1 MSKSR
6 VHTLQDVKEQ
16 EEEKLILSSTQYKK
30 LLKTISQYETELIQ
44 AEESNDKN
52 EIVIIHLKEKCR
64 KLYELA
70 KSYKEALQDKD
81 KIENANKA
89 YMKKMAETA
98 NKITEEVSNK
108 KTSKYSKKSKEEL
121 EQLALQDLGEFF
133 NNEVNID
140 NL

>member
-1 MSKSR
+1 MSRSK
-6 VHTLQDVKEQ
+6 VHTLQDVKDQ

-52 EIVIIHLKEKCR
+52 EIIIIHLKEKCR

-70 KSYKEALQDKD
+70 KAYKEALQDKN
-81 KIENANKA
+81 KIENANKE

-98 NKITEEVSNK
+98 NKITEEISNK
-108 KTSKYSKKSKEEL
+108 KTSKYSKKTKEEL
-121 EQLALQDLGEFF
+121 EQLALADLGEFF
-133 NNEVNID
+133 NEINTD

>member
-1 MSKSR
+1 MSRSK

-70 KSYKEALQDKD
+70 KSYKEALNDKD
-81 KIENANKA
+81 KIENANIA

-121 EQLALQDLGEFF
+121 ERLALQDLGDFF

-140 NL
+140 N

>member
-1 MSKSR
+1 MSRSK

-16 EEEKLILSSTQYKK
+16 EEEKLILSSSQYKK

-70 KSYKEALQDKD
+70 KSYKDALQDKD
-81 KIENANKA
+81 KIESANIA

-121 EQLALQDLGEFF
+121 EKLALQDLGDFF

>member
-1 MSKSR
+1 MSRSK

-70 KSYKEALQDKD
+70 KSYKEALNDKD
-81 KIENANKA
+81 KIENANIA

-121 EQLALQDLGEFF
+121 ERLALQDLGDFF

>member
-1 MSKSR
+1 MSTRSK
-6 VHTLQDVKEQ
+6 VHTLQDVKDAD
-16 EEEKLILSSTQYKK
+16 EEKLILSSTQYKK
-30 LLKTISQYETELIQ
+30 LLKTLNQYESELVH

-52 EIVIIHLKEKCR
+52 ELIIIHLKEKCR

-70 KSYKEALQDKD
+70 KTYKDALQDKD
-81 KIENANKA
+81 KIESANRA

-108 KTSKYSKKSKEEL
+108 KTSKYSKKTKEEL
-121 EQLALQDLGEFF
+121 EHLALQDLGDFF
-133 NNEVNID
+133 NEVNID

>member
-1 MSKSR
+1 MSRSK
-6 VHTLQDVKEQ
+6 VHTLQDVKDAD
-16 EEEKLILSSTQYKK
+16 EEKLILSSTQYKK

-44 AEESNDKN
+44 AEESIDKN
-52 EIVIIHLKEKCR
+52 DLVIIHLKDKCR

-70 KSYKEALQDKD
+70 KTYKNALQDKD
-81 KIENANKA
+81 KVENANKA

-121 EQLALQDLGEFF
+121 EQLALADLGDFF
-133 NNEVNID
+133 NEVNTD

>member
-1 MSKSR
+1 MSRSK
-6 VHTLQDVKEQ
+6 VHTLQDVKDQ

-30 LLKTISQYETELIQ
+30 LLKTISQYENELIQ

-70 KSYKEALQDKD
+70 KAYKEALNDKD

-121 EQLALQDLGEFF
+121 EQLALQDLGDFF

>member
-1 MSKSR
+1 MSRSK
-6 VHTLQDVKEQ
+6 VHTLQDVKDAD
-16 EEEKLILSSTQYKK
+16 EEKLILSSTQYKK

-44 AEESNDKN
+44 AEESIDKN
-52 EIVIIHLKEKCR
+52 DLVIIHLKDKCR

-70 KSYKEALQDKD
+70 KTYKNALQDKD
-81 KIENANKA
+81 KVENANKA

-108 KTSKYSKKSKEEL
+108 KTSKYSKKTKEEL
-121 EQLALQDLGEFF
+121 EQLALADLGDFF
-133 NNEVNID
+133 NEVNTD